1 MYYSTFI
8 QKEEEEAEE
17 TENEKTLTSEPVKK
31 DPRKG
36 FMKLLKEGSVPL
48 IMGEKKVSDLP
59 INIVYGKKDTTK
71 QSAWNFMNRKDVE
84 KELDEIEIIDTESI
98 EEKLSFIVYGTIVC
112 C

>member
-1 MYYSTFI
+1 MICRHQKNKLSGIKDQI

-59 INIVYGKKDTTK
+59 INIVYGKKDTTECMEFYEPK
-71 QSAWNFMNRKDVE
+71 RCGKR
-84 KELDEIEIIDTESI
+84 IR
-98 EEKLSFIVYGTIVC
+98 
-112 C
+112 